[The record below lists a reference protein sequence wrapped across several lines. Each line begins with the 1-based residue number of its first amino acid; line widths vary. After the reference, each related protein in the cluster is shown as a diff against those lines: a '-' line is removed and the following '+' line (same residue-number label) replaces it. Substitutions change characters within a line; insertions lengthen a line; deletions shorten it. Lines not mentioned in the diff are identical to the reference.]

1 MTYDLLRFFLIFV
14 AVGMIDVHIKHE
26 QILNNDCMGK
36 NFRFHAALN
45 ALFLT
50 DFLFL
55 ALCDVIKSRCPYM
68 IISSAQR

>member
-36 NFRFHAALN
+36 NVRFHAALN

-50 DFLFL
+50 DFFILGS
-55 ALCDVIKSRCPYM
+55 V
-68 IISSAQR
+68 